1 MFQGPQKKNVVLSGE
16 AMKEMAKQAK
26 ANRDERKLT
35 VGVSVQRFPMF
46 HEGFQTDPAV
56 DHSCKC

>member
-35 VGVSVQRFPMF
+35 VGVSVRDFTCFMRVSDRPCSGPLM
-46 HEGFQTDPAV
+46 
-56 DHSCKC
+56 